1 MEPLNAIAGNS
12 RSRGGVLDAATAA
25 RFEQTALPHL
35 DAAYTL
41 ARHLLRNE
49 QDAEDAVQEA
59 FLRAIRH
66 FDGYRGGDMRAW
78 VLTIVRRSCYTW
90 LRRHRGERETTEFD
104 ETIHHAPAAV
114 EDPEAQALHG
124 ALREAL
130 AQAIAEL
137 PVEFR
142 EVVVL
147 RDVQGLSYGEIAEV
161 VGIPIGTVMSRL
173 SRARQRLQRALPIED
188 YRRN

>member
-1 MEPLNAIAGNS
+1 VDPSA
-12 RSRGGVLDAATAA
+12 AA
-25 RFEQTALPHL
+25 RFEETVLPHL

-49 QDAEDAVQEA
+49 DDAQDVVQDAY
-59 FLRAIRH
+59 LRAIRH
-66 FDGYRGGDMRAW
+66 FGGFRGGNVRAW
-78 VLTIVRRSCYTW
+78 LLTIVRHTCYSW
-90 LRRHRGERETTEFD
+90 LRRHRLDAHSTEFD
-104 ETIHHAPAAV
+104 ETMHGDPQPEH
-114 EDPEAQALHG
+114 DPEEEMLRG

-130 AQAIAEL
+130 DQAIDGL

-142 EVVVL
+142 EVVIL

-161 VGIPIGTVMSRL
+161 VGIPVGTVMSRL
-173 SRARQRLQRALPIED
+173 SRARQRLQRALPVED